1 MRTVIIGGGRGA
13 HAIIDL
19 AAGDHLKEISLD
31 ICLVVDPDP
40 NAPGLVFA
48 REHGIKTSAKMEDA
62 LTLPDLE
69 MVIELT
75 GQDEVL
81 DTIHKV
87 LPRGAHL
94 MDHATARLFWDV
106 ANAREE
112 TDRQLQEI
120 TALEERIETERL
132 FLQNLVDNIP
142 DLLVV
147 LDKDQKAIKVNASFC
162 KFAGLTALEAE
173 GKTCEELL
181 VNTGLAERCRETE
194 HLLDDIFISGN
205 PHSMIWQTKKPEE
218 AYWEVTRLP
227 ILDRQGNIEA
237 VLGIWHR
244 ITEKVNL
251 KREINTAEQR
261 FRSFIDSAHDWISIK
276 DLNGL
281 YVIVN
286 PVCAEAFKLKP
297 EDFTGRTPLE
307 ILDREVA
314 KSIIAHDKN
323 VLKQNKHITF
333 DEIFNING
341 KDHHFQTVR
350 FPLHD
355 YKGSTIGVCTISRDV
370 SKRRNLQ
377 EQLAQSAKLAAVGKL
392 AAGVAHEINNP
403 LTGILA
409 FAEDLAEELENE
421 SPYKDDIKVII
432 RETLR
437 CRDIVR
443 NLLDFSRQDTP
454 QLENIDPNK
463 IVKHSLSLV
472 ERLPQFQNIAI
483 EKILNENMPLINCDQ
498 HQMQQVILNFM
509 LNSCDAMKGKGAIKV
524 STDYD
529 RRQDKCIINVQDNGP
544 GIPENLIDKLF
555 EPFFSTKGTSGL
567 GLAVS
572 WRIVERHHGVIE
584 VDIPDNG
591 GAIFRIVMPSSNE
604 DEWVN

>member
-13 HAIIDL
+13 RAIIDL

-31 ICLVVDPDP
+31 IRLVVDPDS

-48 REHGIKTSAKMEDA
+48 REHGIRTSAKMEDA
-62 LTLPDLE
+62 LALPDLE

-81 DTIHKV
+81 DHIHKV
-87 LPRGAHL
+87 IPKGVHL
-94 MDHATARLFWDV
+94 MDHATTRLFWDV
-106 ANAREE
+106 VNAREE
-112 TDRQLQEI
+112 TDQQLQEI
-120 TALEERIETERL
+120 LALEERIETERL

-147 LDKDQKAIKVNASFC
+147 LDKNQKAIKVNASFC
-162 KFAGLTALEAE
+162 KFAGLTAYEAQ

-181 VNTGLAERCRETE
+181 VKTGLAERCRESE
-194 HLLDDIFISGN
+194 HLLDDIYKSGD
-205 PHSMIWQTKKPEE
+205 PHSMIWQSKDPEE
-218 AYWEVTRLP
+218 SYWEVSRLP
-227 ILDRQGNIEA
+227 ILDRDGDIEA

-244 ITEKVNL
+244 ITERVNL
-251 KREINTAEQR
+251 QREIDTAEQR
-261 FRSFIDSAHDWISIK
+261 FRSFIDSANDWISIK
-276 DLNGL
+276 DQDGR

-286 PVCAEAFKLKP
+286 PVCAAALKLKP
-297 EDFTGRTPLE
+297 EDFIGKTPLE
-307 ILDREVA
+307 LLDPVEA
-314 KSIIAHDKN
+314 KSIIDHDNN
-323 VLKQNKHITF
+323 VLKQNRHMTYN
-333 DEIFNING
+333 EIFNLDGI
-341 KDHHFQTVR
+341 DHHFQTVR

-370 SKRRNLQ
+370 SAEKDLQ
-377 EQLAQSAKLAAVGKL
+377 DQLAQSAKLAAVGKL

-409 FAEDLAEELENE
+409 FAEDLNEELEND
-421 SPYKDDIKVII
+421 SPYKDDLKVII

-454 QLENIDPNK
+454 HPEKINPNK
-463 IVKHSLSLV
+463 IVERSLSLV
-472 ERLPQFQNIAI
+472 EKLPQFQNIVI
-483 EKILNENMPLINCDQ
+483 EKKLTENIPDLNCDQ

-509 LNSCDAMKGKGAIKV
+509 LNSCDAMKGKGTLKV
-524 STDYD
+524 STEYN
-529 RRQDKCIINVQDNGP
+529 RRNDKCIINVEDDGP
-544 GIPENLIDKLF
+544 GIPENLVDKLF

-572 WRIVERHHGVIE
+572 WGIVERHHGNIE
-584 VDIPDNG
+584 IDMADNG
-591 GAIFRIVMPSSNE
+591 GAIFRIVMPT
-604 DEWVN
+604 VNDDGWIN

>member
-19 AAGDHLKEISLD
+19 AVGDHLKEISLD

-40 NAPGLVFA
+40 NAPGLIYA

-62 LTLPDLE
+62 LSLPDLE

-87 LPRGAHL
+87 LPKGVHL
-94 MDHATARLFWDV
+94 MDHAAARLFWDV
-106 ANAREE
+106 TNASEE

-147 LDKDQKAIKVNASFC
+147 LDKNQKTIKVNASFC
-162 KFAGLTALEAE
+162 KFAGINALDAQ
-173 GKTCEELL
+173 GKTCDELL
-181 VNTGLAERCRETE
+181 IKTGLAERCRETA
-194 HLLDDIFISGN
+194 HLLADIFKTGE
-205 PHSMIWQTKKPEE
+205 PHSMIWHTKEPKE
-218 AYWEVTRLP
+218 AFWEVSRLP

-244 ITEKVNL
+244 FTERVNL
-251 KREINTAEQR
+251 QREIDTAEQR
-261 FRSFIDSAHDWISIK
+261 FRSFIDSANDWISIK
-276 DLNGL
+276 DQDGR

-286 PVCAEAFKLKP
+286 PVCAEAFKRKP
-297 EDFTGRTPLE
+297 EEFIGKTPLE
-307 ILDREVA
+307 LLDPDEA
-314 KSIIAHDKN
+314 KNIIAHDNK
-323 VLKQNKHITF
+323 VLQQNKHMTH

-341 KDHHFQTVR
+341 KDHYFQTLR

-355 YKGSTIGVCTISRDV
+355 YKGTTIGVCTISRDV
-370 SKRRNLQ
+370 STRKDLQ

-409 FAEDLAEELENE
+409 FAEDLVEKFDNN
-421 SPYKDDIKVII
+421 SPYKDDINVII

-443 NLLDFSRQDTP
+443 NLLDFSRQETP
-454 QLENIDPNK
+454 HLEKFNPNH
-463 IVKHSLSLV
+463 IVEHSLSLV
-472 ERLPQFQNIAI
+472 EKLPQFQNITI
-483 EKILNENMPLINCDQ
+483 EKILTDKIPLINCDQ

-509 LNSCDAMKGKGAIKV
+509 LNSCDAMKGKGIIKV
-524 STDYD
+524 STEYN
-529 RRQDKCIINVQDNGP
+529 RRHDKCIINVEDDGP

-572 WRIVERHHGVIE
+572 CGIVERHHGKIE
-584 VDIPDNG
+584 VDMADKS
-591 GAIFRIVMPSSNE
+591 GAIFRIVLPAINN
-604 DEWVN
+604 DE